1 MMLSAFTGASTAAS
15 SLPYAH
21 SHAMTRVKTTRTY
34 THFAWVLFSVLLVC
48 LLGLVLIPWQQSVTG
63 YGKVTI
69 FSPMQRPQ
77 VIESQISGRVVEW
90 FIQEGALVQKGQKL
104 AMLQDIDPKFLDP
117 QQVEKLKGQRQALAA
132 RKQAVTE
139 RLAAIERQGG
149 LLENSRAVA
158 LPTQTERIGQAR
170 NRVIVSQQNV
180 DAAAQ
185 ALETAELNF
194 RRVVQ
199 LEAEGLR
206 STRDKELVTLDQ
218 TRAKAAYESA
228 QAQLAEAR
236 QALSIAQLDQTR
248 LGTDLSAGI
257 SNVMASSASARESLA
272 AMDAEIFKLDIELQ
286 NIASRKAQQS
296 VVAPCDGRVV
306 RLLPIGP
313 GETVKA
319 GDILATIV
327 PETADVAVALY
338 VNDND
343 APLIAP
349 GDPVRLQFAGWP
361 AVQFTGWPFAMVGT
375 FAGRVAVVDAMD
387 DGNSNFRL
395 LVKPDLEALK
405 RHNDQP
411 WPSLHKLRPGSKVAG
426 WVLLKTVPLWFELWR
441 QFNGFPPVVDPAKL
455 KDSKGSSYEKAS
467 QAMGSYWAE
476 DDDEKQKA
484 DIKRKVKA
492 K

>member
-1 MMLSAFTGASTAAS
+1 MMMSVS
-15 SLPYAH
+15 SVDSGSSVLTQ
-21 SHAMTRVKTTRTY
+21 SHALSRVKTRGTY
-34 THFAWVLFSVLLVC
+34 SRFAWVLLSVLLTC
-48 LLGLVLIPWQQSVTG
+48 LLGLILIPWQQSVTG

-69 FSPMQRPQ
+69 FSPMERPQ
-77 VIESQISGRVVEW
+77 VIESQISARVLAWHV
-90 FIQEGALVQKGQKL
+90 QEGALVRKGQKL
-104 AMLQDIDPKFLDP
+104 ALLQDIDPKFLDP
-117 QQVEKLKGQRQALAA
+117 AQVQKLQGQRQALQA

-158 LPTQTERIGQAR
+158 LPTQTERIGQAK
-170 NRVIVSQQNV
+170 NRVIVSEQNLA
-180 DAAAQ
+180 AAAQ
-185 ALETAELNF
+185 VLETAELNY

-206 STRDKELVTLDQ
+206 STRDKELVTLEQ
-218 TRAKAAYESA
+218 TRAMTSHQAA

-236 QALSIAQLDQTR
+236 QALSIAQLDQAR

-286 NIASRKAQQS
+286 NIASRKLQQE
-296 VVAPCDGRVV
+296 VMAPCDGRVV
-306 RLLPIGP
+306 RLLPVGL

-395 LVKPDLEALK
+395 LVRPDPEAIK
-405 RHNDQP
+405 KHRDEP

-455 KDSKGSSYEKAS
+455 KDSKPSGGYDKAS
-467 QAMGSYWAE
+467 QAMDSYWAE